1 MVRELPP
8 AVRVWPRWGAQ
19 KLLSACACACQVLY
33 CKENMAIIS
42 GLNSDAPIGTKL
54 SFVTGGTGY
63 DRAAGRRPQMSGR
76 EARLRVRAHQQVSEI
91 KRYSQS
97 GKRWTQQLFCAVLQ
111 WCRCSPV
118 AGSCAFETLSLTI
131 SVATQGA
138 VVAPQQ
144 QPGICHHPGW
154 RIFDQ
159 GRRSS
164 RVQDQGSAAG
174 AIDDGLV
181 AHLHWLV
188 SAAGALPCTDPGHE
202 GGLWHSGQAA
212 ARHLALAREMKT

>member
-8 AVRVWPRWGAQ
+8 AVRIWPRWVAQ
-19 KLLSACACACQVLY
+19 KLLSACACTCQVLY

-63 DRAAGRRPQMSGR
+63 VGAAGRRPRMSGR
-76 EARLRVRAHQQVSEI
+76 VARLRVRAHQQATVI
-91 KRYSQS
+91 KRCCQS
-97 GKRWTQQLFCAVLQ
+97 GQRWIQQLFCAAFCS
-111 WCRCSPV
+111 CRR
-118 AGSCAFETLSLTI
+118 CAFETFETLKCALSLII

-138 VVAPQQ
+138 VVASQQ

-174 AIDDGLV
+174 AIDGLV

-188 SAAGALPCTDPGHE
+188 SAAGALPCADPGHE
-202 GGLWHSGQAA
+202 GGLWHIGQAA
-212 ARHLALAREMKT
+212 STGA